1 MSSYFVKKSECS
13 RHAIFP
19 GVNIFTMAGEQMMAS
34 LVEFDSGAIV
44 EWHSHPHE
52 QMGMLI
58 EGRLHFF
65 IGDQEQVLESG
76 EMWRIPGGVRHRAVA
91 IGGPVKALDF
101 FHPIRQDYL

>member
-13 RHAIFP
+13 QHAIFP

-34 LVEFDSGAIV
+34 LVEFESGAIV

-65 IGDQEQVLESG
+65 IGDQEQVLEPG

-91 IGGPVKALDF
+91 VGGPVKALDF